1 MVLWTLVLLLSYP
14 PVVGRVIAQVVSSRN
29 RVPRARSELLLVVVI
44 RTTRNEHVLEGYPR
58 VSPLR
63 DDSRLEYN
71 GDTGFGREVVAES
84 ASNVFYSI
92 GVTRAH
98 TIAVAGRGLPCNR
111 KLFAVANTTEKKVVL
126 EGGVKV
132 WSTERVQEDS
142 RSNEEPESLAH
153 QKPCEERR

>member
-1 MVLWTLVLLLSYP
+1 MVLWALVIFLSYP
-14 PVVGRVIAQVVSSRN
+14 PVVGRVVAQVVSGCHS
-29 RVPRARSELLLVVVI
+29 VPRAGSELLLVVVI
-44 RTTRNEHVLEGYPR
+44 WTTRNEHVLEGYSR

-98 TIAVAGRGLPCNR
+98 TVAAAGRGLPCNR

-126 EGGVKV
+126 EGGV
-132 WSTERVQEDS
+132 RM
-142 RSNEEPESLAH
+142 
-153 QKPCEERR
+153 

>member
-1 MVLWTLVLLLSYP
+1 MGGSLGLPRRVNHVL
-14 PVVGRVIAQVVSSRN
+14 GRAVTQVVSSWHS
-29 RVPRARSELLLVVVI
+29 VPRAGSELLLVVVI

-71 GDTGFGREVVAES
+71 GDAGFGREVVAES

-92 GVTRAH
+92 RVTRAH

-132 WSTERVQEDS
+132 WSMERGAKRLTSQQRARAFDS
-142 RSNEEPESLAH
+142 LETM
-153 QKPCEERR
+153 

>member
-1 MVLWTLVLLLSYP
+1 MVLRALVIFLSYP
-14 PVVGRVIAQVVSSRN
+14 PVIGRVVAQVVSSCHS
-29 RVPRARSELLLVVVI
+29 VPRAGSELLLVVVI

-71 GDTGFGREVVAES
+71 GDAGFGRKVVTKG
-84 ASNVFYSI
+84 ASNIFCSI
-92 GVTRAH
+92 GITRAH
-98 TIAVAGRGLPCNR
+98 TVAAAGRGVPCNR

-132 WSTERVQEDS
+132 WSTERVEKDS
-142 RSNEEPESLAH
+142 RPNEEPECLTH